1 MSKYIIRNVPYIYG
15 GIVPCCHVTSLRMI
29 LEHYGIKYSPSYLM
43 NLCGFNYGFSY
54 IREENLAVA
63 CPEFEPWDYMFYAA
77 EKIGCKITFVKDKPW
92 DETWELL
99 KSYVAKDAP
108 VYMPLLNMKS
118 LWKTASA
125 IPHVVVLCGYD
136 EKKGLV
142 MIHDPALGEIGEGIQ
157 YLSPNELPEGKSG
170 SYAEFRIEDFR
181 KACDLKGSP
190 WEHFGKNALCVIKPP
205 TERLSISWAEVV
217 DRNAKLTMGQVEET
231 SKKPA
236 NRLFGPKG
244 IIALADDLEKAFG
257 LLKEPGNFFEVI
269 RMLRIMTFTIGCSQR
284 MDASAFV
291 AGLAALTGS
300 QDLETA
306 SYYLRLTGLC
316 YEQGLAQID
325 YIMHDQSISQEALRK
340 KLTRISE
347 VLRRAAEYER
357 KAGENLSKGRL
368 LTRLIA

>member
-1 MSKYIIRNVPYIYG
+1 MPR
-15 GIVPCCHVTSLRMI
+15 CHVTSLRMI
-29 LEHYGIKYSPSYLM
+29 LEYYGVKYSPSYLM
-43 NLCGFNYGFSY
+43 NLSGFNYGFSY

-63 CPEFEPWDYMFYAA
+63 CPEFEPWDYMSYAA

-99 KSYVAKDAP
+99 MSYVAKDAP

-190 WEHFGKNALCVIKPP
+190 WEHFGKNALCVIKPL
-205 TERLSISWAEVV
+205 TERPSISWAEVV

-231 SKKPA
+231 SKKPT

-257 LLKEPGNFFEVI
+257 LLKEPGKFFEVI
-269 RMLRIMTFTIGCSQR
+269 GMLRVMTFTIGRSQR

-316 YEQGLAQID
+316 YEQGLAEID
-325 YIMHDQSISQEALRK
+325 YIICDRSISQEALRR

-357 KAGENLSKGRL
+357 KASENLSKGAKAL
-368 LTRLIA
+368 D

>member
-1 MSKYIIRNVPYIYG
+1 MSKYTIQNVPYIYG
-15 GIVPCCHVTSLRMI
+15 GIVPRCHVTSFRMI
-29 LEHYGIKYSPSYLM
+29 LEYYGVKYSPSYLM
-43 NLCGFNYGFSY
+43 NLSGFNYGFSY
-54 IREENLAVA
+54 IRGENWAAA
-63 CPEFEPWDYMFYAA
+63 CPEFEPWDYMSYAA
-77 EKIGCKITFVKDKPW
+77 EKIGCKITFVKDKSW

-99 KSYVAKDAP
+99 KSYVSKDVP

-118 LWKTASA
+118 LWKIASDV
-125 IPHVVVLCGYD
+125 PHLVVLCGYD

-142 MIHDPALGEIGEGIQ
+142 MIHDPALGEVGEGIQ
-157 YLSPNELPEGKSG
+157 YLPPNGLPEGKSG
-170 SYAEFRIEDFR
+170 SYADFKIDDFK

-205 TERLSISWAEVV
+205 AERPNISWAEVV

-236 NRLFGPKG
+236 NRLFGPEG
-244 IIALADDLEKAFG
+244 IIALADDLEKDLGLHRERQQFFG
-257 LLKEPGNFFEVI
+257 EIRLLRVV
-269 RMLRIMTFTIGCSQR
+269 TFTIGRSQR

-291 AGLAALTGS
+291 AGLAALKGS

-316 YEQGLAQID
+316 FEQGLAQID
-325 YIMHDQSISQEALRK
+325 YMIGDQSISQEALRK

-347 VLRRAAEYER
+347 VLRRAAESEM
-357 KAGENLSKGRL
+357 KAGENLSKGAQAL
-368 LTRLIA
+368 D